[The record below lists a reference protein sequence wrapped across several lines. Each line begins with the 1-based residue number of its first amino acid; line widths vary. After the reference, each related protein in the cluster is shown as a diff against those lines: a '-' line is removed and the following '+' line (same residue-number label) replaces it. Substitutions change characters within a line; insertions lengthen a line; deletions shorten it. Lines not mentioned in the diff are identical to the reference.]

1 MAESQKY
8 GKWIGAHFGWQ
19 CIINLEKCPSAAH
32 TTNRKPAC
40 KSCKVARA
48 LKKGELK
55 IDRGSVYSNYV
66 VDDSAEVFDIDESE
80 IHRL

>member
-19 CIINLEKCPSAAH
+19 CIITLEKCPSAAH
-32 TTNRKPAC
+32 TTNRKPSC

-55 IDRGSVYSNYV
+55 MAEDSVYNNYV
-66 VDDSAEVFDIDESE
+66 VDDSAEVFDIDEHA
-80 IHRL
+80 IHSL